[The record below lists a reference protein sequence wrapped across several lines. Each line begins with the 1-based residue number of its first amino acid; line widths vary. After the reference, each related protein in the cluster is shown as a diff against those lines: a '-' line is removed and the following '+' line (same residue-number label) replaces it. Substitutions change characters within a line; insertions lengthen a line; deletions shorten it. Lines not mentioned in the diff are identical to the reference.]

1 MGHKKLNSQNYCRPF
16 YRPNYNTTYYPI
28 HCPICSAEDEELLSW
43 FLDPDGL
50 EPIHR
55 TSGETSFIAITSQP
69 EFGWFA
75 LPFGYLSNDLVQL
88 QHQQQHKH
96 FSKSCNICFIPN
108 RQVNSGLMLGHNG
121 KCYLGTTS
129 NTASFM
135 RSGVQK

>member
-28 HCPICSAEDEELLSW
+28 HCPICLAEDEDLLSW
-43 FLDPDGL
+43 FVDPDGF
-50 EPIHR
+50 EPIHL
-55 TSGETSFIAITSQP
+55 TSDETSFVAITSQL

-88 QHQQQHKH
+88 QHQQQHQH
-96 FSKSCNICFIPN
+96 FSKRCNIYFIPN
-108 RQVNSGLMLGHNG
+108 RQVNSGLMLSHNG

-135 RSGVQK
+135 RSGVQN